1 MEAANNDGDEGREK
15 SKKKKKDLKG
25 LFLISQSQLL
35 FSSLLKKKTKNVN
48 TYFKLIIF
56 KVAQNNIV
64 QIK

>member
-35 FSSLLKKKTKNVN
+35 FSSLLKKKQKT
-48 TYFKLIIF
+48 
-56 KVAQNNIV
+56 
-64 QIK
+64 